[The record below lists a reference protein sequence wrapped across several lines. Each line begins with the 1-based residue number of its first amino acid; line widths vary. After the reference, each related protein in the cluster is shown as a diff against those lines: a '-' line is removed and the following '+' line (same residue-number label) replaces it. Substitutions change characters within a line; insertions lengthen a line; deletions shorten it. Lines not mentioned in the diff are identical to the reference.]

1 MILPAAAV
9 PVKGTVIAVELSRD
23 TVPNVNPVVPTPTVR
38 SEAAIP
44 DLKSTPVIIIDGVAA
59 PFAIVEVVA
68 IVLLAAGTVTVT
80 ILLASLGATVKAEV
94 LA

>member
-1 MILPAAAV
+1 MGPVV
-9 PVKGTVIAVELSRD
+9 PVNPVL
-23 TVPNVNPVVPTPTVR
+23 PVNPVVPTPTVR

-68 IVLLAAGTVTVT
+68 IVLLAAGTVTVKV
-80 ILLASLGATVKAEV
+80 LLAAPGATVKAEV